1 MGAAKLRA
9 AKAKTERGRNPAM
22 LAHLINKVDVQEVR
36 GRGGKECGRGGWCSD
51 VLDEFVR
58 IDLPSDIHKTE
69 IRSIAVDLECSY
81 EIINN

>member
-36 GRGGKECGRGGWCSD
+36 GEGGKGMWKGGWCSD
-51 VLDEFVR
+51 VIGEFVR

-69 IRSIAVDLECSY
+69 IRSIAVDLECSD